1 MFEQKTVTISRRD
14 FDSDAEYATELEK
27 IITMLSEQTTS
38 MAGIIDEIFE
48 MVDDVADS
56 YQEAVE
62 KGESNKY
69 ADMFMSVFFEYESE
83 LFFPAPDEIH

>member
-1 MFEQKTVTISRRD
+1 
-14 FDSDAEYATELEK
+14 
-27 IITMLSEQTTS
+27 MLSEQTTS

>member
-1 MFEQKTVTISRRD
+1 MFEQKVITLNRND
-14 FDSDAEYATELEK
+14 FGSLDEYINELEQ
-27 IITMLSEQTTS
+27 IITFMSEQTTS

>member
-1 MFEQKTVTISRRD
+1 MFEQKTIILNRND
-14 FDSDAEYATELEK
+14 FESLDEYINELEQVV
-27 IITMLSEQTTS
+27 TFMSEQTTS